1 MDVALKVAGMTCQG
15 CVRSVQ
21 KVLEAIP
28 GVTQQSVNKSTTIQ
42 LSATANGLNLH
53 EARWTDIGSPD
64 AGDDSA
70 DGD

>member
-1 MDVALKVAGMTCQG
+1 MLQISFGDVASNCSFNFA
-15 CVRSVQ
+15 SNSF
-21 KVLEAIP
+21 P
-28 GVTQQSVNKSTTIQ
+28 FTQQSVNKSTTIQ

>member
-28 GVTQQSVNKSTTIQ
+28 GVEHAEVFLEKGQARVSFDPAQT
-42 LSATANGLNLH
+42 GLD
-53 EARWTDIGSPD
+53 AFKAAIAD
-64 AGDDSA
+64 AGYETP
-70 DGD
+70 